1 MRISTRRRAVGLAL
15 CLALLT
21 ACGNTAATASTAPE
35 NQAAGSEPAATAEPT
50 PPADPYQ
57 APEMAL
63 SDFHQDAAIGTAA
76 VGIDISCVDQGY
88 VAVSATS
95 DARLKFQVECGG
107 TKYNYDL
114 PGDGTPTSFPLQM
127 GDGTYSFRVLE
138 NTSGTKYAALYETS
152 ASVTLDDEFQPY
164 IRPNEMVD
172 YNAGSACVAKAAE
185 LAQMAGD
192 DAGVAAQI
200 YAYVTENIT
209 YDSAKAASVEDG
221 YLPDPDATLAAG
233 TGICYD
239 YAALTAAML
248 RSQGIPTKLITG
260 YVEPGEIYH
269 AWNMIWLENTGWIT
283 VSFEAPAHSWQRIDT
298 TFAAG
303 ASADFTGDGTS
314 YTDRYTY

>member
-1 MRISTRRRAVGLAL
+1 
-15 CLALLT
+15 
-21 ACGNTAATASTAPE
+21 
-35 NQAAGSEPAATAEPT
+35 
-50 PPADPYQ
+50 
-57 APEMAL
+57 
-63 SDFHQDAAIGTAA
+63 
-76 VGIDISCVDQGY
+76 
-88 VAVSATS
+88 
-95 DARLKFQVECGG
+95 
-107 TKYNYDL
+107 
-114 PGDGTPTSFPLQM
+114 M

-138 NTSGTKYAALYETS
+138 NTSGTKYAVIYETS

-164 IRPNEMVD
+164 IRPSEMVNYTAD
-172 YNAGSACVAKAAE
+172 SACVAKAAE

-192 DAGVAAQI
+192 DAGVAAQVF
-200 YAYVTENIT
+200 AYVTQNIT

-248 RSQGIPTKLITG
+248 RSQGIPAKLITG

-283 VSFEAPAHSWQRIDT
+283 VGFEAPAHSWQRIDT

-303 ASADFTGDGTS
+303 AGADFTGDGTS

>member
-1 MRISTRRRAVGLAL
+1 MAAVLG
-15 CLALLT
+15 LALLT
-21 ACGNTAATASTAPE
+21 ACGSAAQTTAAAP
-35 NQAAGSEPAATAEPT
+35 AAQSSADEPSATAEPT
-50 PPADPYQ
+50 PPAQTYQ
-57 APEMAL
+57 APELAL
-63 SDFHQDAAIGTAA
+63 SDFHQESAIGTAA
-76 VGIDISCVDQGY
+76 VGIDVSCADLGY
-88 VAVSATS
+88 VAVSAS
-95 DARLKFQVECGG
+95 SESRLKFQVECGG

-138 NTSGTKYAALYETS
+138 NTSGTKYVAIYETS
-152 ASVTLDDEFQPY
+152 IIVALQDEFQPY
-164 IRPNEMVD
+164 LRPSEMVSYD
-172 YNAGSACVAKAAE
+172 ADSACVAKAAE

-200 YAYVTENIT
+200 FAYVTEHIT

-233 TGICYD
+233 SGICYD

-269 AWNMIWLENTGWIT
+269 AWNMIWLENSGWIT

-303 ASADFTGDGTS
+303 AGADFTGDGTS
-314 YTDRYTY
+314 YTERYTY

>member
-1 MRISTRRRAVGLAL
+1 MRISTRRRAVCLAL

-21 ACGNTAATASTAPE
+21 ACGNTAAASTAP
-35 NQAAGSEPAATAEPT
+35 AAQSAADEQPEPT
-50 PPADPYQ
+50 PPADPYR
-57 APEMAL
+57 APALAL
-63 SDFHQDAAIGTAA
+63 SEFHQDAAIGTAA
-76 VGIDISCVDQGY
+76 VGIDVSCVNQGY
-88 VAVSATS
+88 VAVSATD

-114 PGDGTPTSFPLQM
+114 PDDGTPASFPLQM

-138 NTSGTKYAALYETS
+138 NTSGTKYAAIYETS

-164 IRPNEMVD
+164 IRPSKMVNYTAD
-172 YNAGSACVAKAAE
+172 SACVAKAAE

-192 DAGVAAQI
+192 DAGVAAQVF
-200 YAYVTENIT
+200 AYVTQNIT

-248 RSQGIPTKLITG
+248 RSQGIPAKLITG
-260 YVEPGEIYH
+260 CVEPGEIYH

-283 VSFEAPAHSWQRIDT
+283 VGFEAPAHSWQRIDT

-303 ASADFTGDGTS
+303 AGADVTGDGTS